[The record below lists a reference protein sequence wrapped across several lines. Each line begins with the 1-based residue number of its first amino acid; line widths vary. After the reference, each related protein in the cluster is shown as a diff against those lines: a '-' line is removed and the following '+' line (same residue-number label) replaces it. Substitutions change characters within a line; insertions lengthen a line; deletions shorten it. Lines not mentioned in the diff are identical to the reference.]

1 MSYVDA
7 YYNKDK
13 DIVQVVERVNGKRVY
28 QDYPAWRTF
37 YVRDDRG
44 DHVSIYGEK
53 VRQIKCKRLKDLQK
67 ERRINAGKK
76 LYESD
81 IKPEIRCLSENYN
94 GVDSPKLHT
103 AFFDIEVDFDAERGF
118 APPEDPFMMITA
130 ITVHLS
136 WTNDTITFV
145 IPPEKMRS
153 GEGLLEA
160 QRLCDKFD
168 NTFLYLSE
176 ADMLNDFLALI
187 EDADVLSGWNSEGF
201 DIPYTINRIIRV
213 LSKSH
218 ARKMCLWDLMPAKK
232 KIVKYGKEQTT
243 YMLSGR
249 VHLDYLELY
258 RKYTYHEMHS
268 YSLDAISEYE
278 LGRKKIA
285 YEGTLDQL
293 YNEDFYKF
301 VEYNREDVV
310 LIADMD
316 KKLRFIDLA
325 NEIAHD
331 NTVNIQTTMG
341 AVAVTEQAIINEAH
355 RRGMVVPDRK
365 ARDWGEDHIDYEPT
379 PEEEA
384 EAEAQK
390 SAGAFVATPQI
401 GPQKWVAGIDIN
413 SLYPSV
419 IRALNMSPETIT
431 AQMRP
436 TYTDQ
441 LISERIAI
449 GRRGGTNKGF
459 GAAQAWED
467 TFSTEEFKFMNER
480 NKCNMMFL
488 DMEDGNTAE
497 VTGAEMHDLVFN
509 SGLPWAMSA
518 NGTVFRQDVQGIIPS
533 LLERWY
539 AERKVLQQKMRETR
553 ETGGNDE
560 DIAFWDKRQ
569 LVKKINLNSLYG
581 AILNQGC
588 RFYDKRI
595 GQSTTLTGRC
605 ITRHMGSKTN
615 EIIAGDYDYKGPSV
629 IYGDTDSIYYSMYP
643 VYKDK
648 IDSGEIAWDKDTVL
662 ALYDEVA
669 NQVNAS
675 FPDFMKSFFNVPR
688 KQGEIIAAGRENCA
702 TSAIF
707 IKKKRY
713 AMLIYDDDGVRR
725 DVDGKPGKVKAMG
738 LDLKRSDT
746 PDYMQKFLMDVLV
759 EVLTDAE
766 PKDIIEM
773 VKIFK
778 QEFRTKPGWEKGTPK
793 RVNNLTAFKNKVEKF
808 RTKQNADFKLGRAE
822 DKNEKVTLPGH
833 VSAALNWNML
843 KEMHGDRYSLDIT
856 DGMKTIVCKLR
867 PNPMKITSIA
877 YPIDSDRI
885 PEWFQELPFD
895 HDLMETTIIDK
906 KIDNL
911 IGVLKWDLSDTNAS
925 ETFDN
930 LFDF

>member
-13 DIVQVVERVNGKRVY
+13 DIVQVVERRDGKRVY
-28 QDYPAWRTF
+28 QDFPAWRTF

-44 DHVSIYGEK
+44 SHTSIHGEK
-53 VRQIKCKRLKDLQK
+53 VRQVKVKRLKDMHK
-67 ERRINAGKK
+67 ELRINSDKK
-76 LYESD
+76 TYESD
-81 IKPEIRCLSENYN
+81 IKPEVRCLAENYL
-94 GVDSPKLHT
+94 GKDSPKLNV
-103 AFFDIEVDFDAERGF
+103 AFFDIEVDFDADRGF
-118 APPEDPFMMITA
+118 APPEDPFMPITA
-130 ITVHLS
+130 ITVHLQ
-136 WTNDTITFV
+136 WLDQLVTFV
-145 IPPEKMRS
+145 IPPENMRD
-153 GEGLLEA
+153 GEGLEEA
-160 QRLCDKFD
+160 QRLCDKFE

-201 DIPYTINRIIRV
+201 DIPYTVNRIVRI

-218 ARKMCLWDLMPAKK
+218 LRKLCLWDLMPKSK
-232 KIVKYGKEQTT
+232 MIVKYGREQQS
-243 YMLSGR
+243 YVLSGR
-249 VHLDYLELY
+249 IHLDYLELY

-268 YSLDAISEYE
+268 YSLDAIGEYE
-278 LGRKKIA
+278 VGEKKIA

-293 YNEDFYKF
+293 YNQDFYKF
-301 VEYNREDVV
+301 IEYNRQDVA
-310 LIADMD
+310 LLDQLD

-365 ARDWGEDHIDYEPT
+365 RRSWDTEDEDYEPT
-379 PEEEA
+379 LEEEA

-390 SAGAFVATPQI
+390 AAGAFVAD
-401 GPQKWVAGIDIN
+401 PQKGIQRWVAGIDIN
-413 SLYPSV
+413 SLYPSI

-431 AQMRP
+431 AQLRQD
-436 TYTDQ
+436 YTTEM
-441 LISERIAI
+441 ISSRIQK
-449 GRRGGTNKGF
+449 GRGGKNKGF

-467 TFSTEEFKFMNER
+467 TFCTEEFRFMNE
-480 NKCNMMFL
+480 KDKTHMMHL
-488 DMEDGNTAE
+488 DMENGE
-497 VTGAEMHDLVFN
+497 VHQVSGAEAYDLVYN

-518 NGTVFRQDVQGIIPS
+518 NGTVFKQDVQGIIPS

-539 AERKVLQQKMRETR
+539 AERKVLQKNMRDVR
-553 ETGGNDE
+553 ENGGTDE
-560 DIAFWDKRQ
+560 EIAFWDKRQ

-595 GQSTTLTGRC
+595 GQSTTLSGRC
-605 ITRHMGSKTN
+605 ITRHMGAKTN
-615 EIIAGDYDYKGPSV
+615 EVIDGTYDYKGKSV

-643 VYKDK
+643 TFKDEIDNGK
-648 IDSGEIAWDKDTVL
+648 IEWDKEIALEMYDAIADK
-662 ALYDEVA
+662 
-669 NQVNAS
+669 VNAS
-675 FPDFMKSFFNVPR
+675 FPDFMKDFFNCPR
-688 KQGEIIAAGRENCA
+688 KQGEIIAAGRENLA
-702 TSAIF
+702 TMAIF

-746 PDYMQKFLMDVLV
+746 PDYMQKFLSECLLT
-759 EVLTDAE
+759 VLTDGTQ
-766 PKDIIEM
+766 DDLVEM
-773 VKIFK
+773 VKEFK
-778 QEFRTKPGWEKGTPK
+778 KEFREKPGWEKGTPK
-793 RVNNLTAFKNKVEKF
+793 RVNNLTKFKNDVAKYK
-808 RTKQNADFKLGRAE
+808 KAQNADFKLTSSE
-822 DKNEKVTLPGH
+822 DKLQKPRLPGH
-833 VSAALNWNML
+833 VSAALNWNTL
-843 KEMHGDRYSLDIT
+843 REMNSDKYSVEIT
-856 DGMKTIVCKLR
+856 DGMKTIVCKLKD
-867 PNPMKITSIA
+867 NPMKITSVA
-877 YPIDSDRI
+877 YPIDESRI
-885 PEWFQELPFD
+885 PQWFQELPFD
-895 HDLMETTIIDK
+895 HDLMETAIIDK

-911 IGVLKWDLSDTNAS
+911 IGVLKWDLSAASTS

>member
-13 DIVQVVERVNGKRVY
+13 DIVQVVERINGKRIY

-44 DHVSIYGEK
+44 SHTSIHGEK
-53 VRQIKCKRLKDLQK
+53 VRQVKVKRLKDMHK
-67 ERRINAGKK
+67 ELRINSDKK
-76 LYESD
+76 IYESD
-81 IKPEIRCLSENYN
+81 IKPEVRCLAENYL
-94 GVDSPKLHT
+94 GKDSPELNV
-103 AFFDIEVDFDAERGF
+103 AFFDIEVDFDADRGF
-118 APPEDPFMMITA
+118 APPEDPFMPITA
-130 ITVHLS
+130 ITVHLQ
-136 WTNDTITFV
+136 WLDQLVTFV
-145 IPPEKMRS
+145 IPPENMRD
-153 GEGLLEA
+153 GEGLEEA
-160 QRLCDKFD
+160 QRLCDKFE

-201 DIPYTINRIIRV
+201 DIPYTVNRIIRI

-218 ARKMCLWDLMPAKK
+218 LRKLCLWDLMPKSK
-232 KIVKYGKEQTT
+232 MIVKYGREQQS
-243 YMLSGR
+243 YVLSGR
-249 VHLDYLELY
+249 IHLDYLELY

-268 YSLDAISEYE
+268 YSLDAIGEYE
-278 LGRKKIA
+278 VGEKKIA

-293 YNEDFYKF
+293 YNQDFYKF
-301 VEYNREDVV
+301 IEYNRQDVA
-310 LIADMD
+310 LLDQLD

-365 ARDWGEDHIDYEPT
+365 RRSWDTEDEDYEPT
-379 PEEEA
+379 LEEEA

-390 SAGAFVATPQI
+390 AAGAFVAD
-401 GPQKWVAGIDIN
+401 PQKGIQRWVAGIDIN
-413 SLYPSV
+413 SLYPSI

-431 AQMRP
+431 AQLRQD
-436 TYTDQ
+436 YTTEM
-441 LISERIAI
+441 ISSRIQK
-449 GRRGGTNKGF
+449 GRGGKNKGF

-467 TFSTEEFKFMNER
+467 TFCTEEFRFMNE
-480 NKCNMMFL
+480 KDKTHMMHL
-488 DMEDGNTAE
+488 DMENEE
-497 VTGAEMHDLVFN
+497 VHQVSGAEAYDLLYN

-518 NGTVFRQDVQGIIPS
+518 NGTVFKQDVQGIIPS

-539 AERKVLQQKMRETR
+539 AERKVLQKNMRDVR
-553 ETGGNDE
+553 ENGGTNE
-560 DIAFWDKRQ
+560 EIAFWDKRQ

-595 GQSTTLTGRC
+595 GQSTTLSGRC
-605 ITRHMGSKTN
+605 ITRHMGAKTN
-615 EIIAGDYDYKGPSV
+615 EVIDGTYDYKGKSV

-643 VYKDK
+643 SYQKE
-648 IDSGEIAWDKDTVL
+648 IDSGEIKWDKEI
-662 ALYDEVA
+662 ALTMYDEIA
-669 NQVNAS
+669 DQVNAS
-675 FPDFMKSFFNVPR
+675 FPDFMKEFFNCPR
-688 KQGEIIAAGRENCA
+688 KQGEIIAAGRENLA
-702 TSAIF
+702 TMAIF

-746 PDYMQKFLMDVLV
+746 PDYMQKFLSECLLT
-759 EVLTDAE
+759 VLTDGTQ
-766 PKDIIEM
+766 DDLVEM
-773 VKIFK
+773 VKEFK
-778 QEFRTKPGWEKGTPK
+778 KEFREKPGWEKGTPK
-793 RVNNLTAFKNKVEKF
+793 RVNNLTKFKNDVAKYK
-808 RTKQNADFKLGRAE
+808 KAQNADFKLTSSE
-822 DKNEKVTLPGH
+822 DKLQKPRLPGH
-833 VSAALNWNML
+833 VSAALNWNTL
-843 KEMHGDRYSLDIT
+843 REMNSDKYSVEIT
-856 DGMKTIVCKLR
+856 DGMKTIVCKLKD
-867 PNPMKITSIA
+867 NPMKITSVA
-877 YPIDSDRI
+877 YPIDESRI
-885 PEWFQELPFD
+885 PQWFQELPFD
-895 HDLMETTIIDK
+895 HDLMETAIIDK

-911 IGVLKWDLSDTNAS
+911 IGVLKWDLSAASTS

>member
-13 DIVQVVERVNGKRVY
+13 DIVQVVERVNGKRIY

-44 DHVSIYGEK
+44 SHTSIHGEK
-53 VRQIKCKRLKDLQK
+53 VRQVKVKRLKDMHK
-67 ERRINAGKK
+67 ELRINSDKK
-76 LYESD
+76 IYESD
-81 IKPEIRCLSENYN
+81 IKPEVRCLAENYL
-94 GVDSPKLHT
+94 GKDSPELNV
-103 AFFDIEVDFDAERGF
+103 AFFDIEVDFDADRGF
-118 APPEDPFMMITA
+118 APPEDPFMPITA
-130 ITVHLS
+130 ITVHLQ
-136 WTNDTITFV
+136 WLDQLVTFV
-145 IPPEKMRS
+145 IPPEDMRD
-153 GEGLLEA
+153 GEGLEEA
-160 QRLCDKFD
+160 QRLCDKFE

-201 DIPYTINRIIRV
+201 DIPYTVNRIIRI

-218 ARKMCLWDLMPAKK
+218 LRKLCLWDLMPKSK
-232 KIVKYGKEQTT
+232 MIVKYGREQQS
-243 YMLSGR
+243 YVLSGR
-249 VHLDYLELY
+249 IHLDYLELY

-268 YSLDAISEYE
+268 YSLDAIGEYE
-278 LGRKKIA
+278 VGEKKIA

-293 YNEDFYKF
+293 YNQDFYKF
-301 VEYNREDVV
+301 IEYNRQDVA
-310 LIADMD
+310 LLDQLD

-365 ARDWGEDHIDYEPT
+365 RRSWDTEDEDYEPT
-379 PEEEA
+379 LEEEA

-390 SAGAFVATPQI
+390 AAGAFVAD
-401 GPQKWVAGIDIN
+401 PQKGIQRWVAGIDIN
-413 SLYPSV
+413 SLYPSI

-431 AQMRP
+431 AQLRQD
-436 TYTDQ
+436 YTTEM
-441 LISERIAI
+441 ISSRIQK
-449 GRRGGTNKGF
+449 GRGGKNKGF

-467 TFSTEEFKFMNER
+467 TFCTEEFRFMNE
-480 NKCNMMFL
+480 KDKTHMMHL
-488 DMEDGNTAE
+488 DMENEE
-497 VTGAEMHDLVFN
+497 VHQVSGAEAYDLLYN

-518 NGTVFRQDVQGIIPS
+518 NGTVFKQDVQGIIPS

-539 AERKVLQQKMRETR
+539 AERQVIQKKMREVR
-553 ETGGNDE
+553 ENGGTSDE
-560 DIAFWDKRQ
+560 IAYYDKRQ

-595 GQSTTLTGRC
+595 GQSTTLSGRC
-605 ITRHMGSKTN
+605 ITRHMGAKTN
-615 EIIAGDYDYKGPSV
+615 EVIDGTYDYKGKSV

-643 VYKDK
+643 SYQKE
-648 IDSGEIAWDKDTVL
+648 IDSGEIQWDKEI
-662 ALYDEVA
+662 ALTMYDEIA

-675 FPDFMKSFFNVPR
+675 FPDFMKEFFNCPR
-688 KQGEIIAAGRENCA
+688 KQGEIIAAGRENLA
-702 TSAIF
+702 TMAIF

-713 AMLIYDDDGVRR
+713 AMLIYDDDGVRK
-725 DVDGKPGKVKAMG
+725 DVDGNPGKVKAMG

-746 PDYMQKFLMDVLV
+746 PDYMQKFLSECLLT
-759 EVLTDAE
+759 VLTNGTQD
-766 PKDIIEM
+766 DLVEM
-773 VKIFK
+773 VKEFK
-778 QEFRTKPGWEKGTPK
+778 QEFREKPGWEKGTPK
-793 RVNNLTAFKNKVEKF
+793 RVNNLTKFKNDVAKYK
-808 RTKQNADFKLGRAE
+808 KAQNADFKLTSSE
-822 DKNEKVTLPGH
+822 DKLQKPRLPGH
-833 VSAALNWNML
+833 VSAALNWNTL
-843 KEMHGDRYSLDIT
+843 REMNSDKYSVEIT
-856 DGMKTIVCKLR
+856 DGMKTIVCKLKD
-867 PNPMKITSIA
+867 NPMKITSVA
-877 YPIDSDRI
+877 YPIDESRI
-885 PEWFQELPFD
+885 PQWFQELPFD
-895 HDLMETTIIDK
+895 HDLMETAIIDK

-911 IGVLKWDLSDTNAS
+911 IGVLKWDLSAASTS